1 MQFVQTH
8 LLIILFWSGSF
19 TTFSQKDTLITISK
33 DTVETKILSTKKE
46 KPIVVVN
53 ADFRQTFVK
62 KSPLTIYGGYIGLRF
77 NHKNLYSIGY
87 YTLSNS
93 SKEIY
98 KTKNSSIQADNE
110 VLLGF
115 LSFGYTHTFFDGL
128 FFKVDIPIEV
138 GVGEGS
144 MGIYNLD
151 GNLIKLRNSK
161 LFPIQA
167 GVSTVIKIIPWF
179 GIHLQAGYRDMFGK
193 SIFQNEYSGL
203 YYTFGFSFNFGA
215 IYHQLKR

>member
-87 YTLSNS
+87 Y
-93 SKEIY
+93 
-98 KTKNSSIQADNE
+98 
-110 VLLGF
+110 
-115 LSFGYTHTFFDGL
+115 
-128 FFKVDIPIEV
+128 
-138 GVGEGS
+138 
-144 MGIYNLD
+144 
-151 GNLIKLRNSK
+151 
-161 LFPIQA
+161 
-167 GVSTVIKIIPWF
+167 
-179 GIHLQAGYRDMFGK
+179 
-193 SIFQNEYSGL
+193 
-203 YYTFGFSFNFGA
+203 
-215 IYHQLKR
+215 

>member
-1 MQFVQTH
+1 MQFIQIN
-8 LLIILFWSGSF
+8 LLIILFWSGCF
-19 TTFSQKDTLITISK
+19 KTFCQKDTLITVPK
-33 DTVETKILSTKKE
+33 DSVETKIVSRKKE
-46 KPIVVVN
+46 KPTVVVN

-87 YTLSNS
+87 YTLSNT

-98 KTKNSSIQADNE
+98 KTKNASIQADDE
-110 VLLGF
+110 VVLGF
-115 LSFGYTHTFFDGL
+115 LSFGYTYTLFDGR
-128 FFKVDIPIEV
+128 FFKFDIPIEV

-151 GNLIKLRNSK
+151 GSFLKLRSSK

-203 YYTFGFSFNFGA
+203 YYTFGVSFNFGA
-215 IYHQLKR
+215 IYHQFKH